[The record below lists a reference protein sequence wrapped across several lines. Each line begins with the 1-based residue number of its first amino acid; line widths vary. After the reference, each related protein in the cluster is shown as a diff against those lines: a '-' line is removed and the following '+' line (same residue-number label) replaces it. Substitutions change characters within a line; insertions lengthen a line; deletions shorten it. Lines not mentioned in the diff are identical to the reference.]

1 MKFKILVSAPYFQPV
16 IEDYRDMFEKYGMEL
31 LVPDVDERMS
41 EEELLGIIEDVDGV
55 IGGDDRF
62 TSRVLEKASRLKVIS
77 KWGTGIDSID
87 ADSASRLGIS
97 VCNTPGAF
105 TQPVSDTVL
114 GYILCFARK
123 LPWMDRDI
131 REGRWEK
138 RKGAAL
144 HERTLGIIG
153 VGNIGKEVARK
164 ARAFGMQL
172 LGNDVVE
179 MPSELAAEMQIRM
192 VSLDELLSQAD
203 YVTLNCTMNTTSYHI
218 VDVAALKSMKPT
230 AFLINTARG
239 GLIDE
244 DALANALETD
254 RLAGAALD
262 VFEDEP
268 LAHNSRL
275 RELDNCLL
283 APHNSNSSP
292 EAWQR
297 VHRNTLD
304 NLLAVLV
311 PGR

>member
-1 MKFKILVSAPYFQPV
+1 V
-16 IEDYRDMFEKYGMEL
+16 
-31 LVPDVDERMS
+31 
-41 EEELLGIIEDVDGV
+41 
-55 IGGDDRF
+55 
-62 TSRVLEKASRLKVIS
+62 
-77 KWGTGIDSID
+77 
-87 ADSASRLGIS
+87 
-97 VCNTPGAF
+97 
-105 TQPVSDTVL
+105 
-114 GYILCFARK
+114 
-123 LPWMDRDI
+123 
-131 REGRWEK
+131 
-138 RKGAAL
+138 
-144 HERTLGIIG
+144 
-153 VGNIGKEVARK
+153 
-164 ARAFGMQL
+164 
-172 LGNDVVE
+172 
-179 MPSELAAEMQIRM
+179 
-192 VSLDELLSQAD
+192 AD
-203 YVTLNCTMNTTSYHI
+203 YITLNCTRSRTSYHI
-218 VDVAALKSMKPT
+218 IDAAALKSMKPT

-244 DALANALETD
+244 DALVEALEMD